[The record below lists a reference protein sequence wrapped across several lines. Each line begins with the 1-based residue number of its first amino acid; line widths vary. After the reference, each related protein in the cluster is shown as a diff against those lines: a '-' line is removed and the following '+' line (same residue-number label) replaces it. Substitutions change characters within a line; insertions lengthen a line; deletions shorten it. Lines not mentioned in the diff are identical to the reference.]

1 LVHGEIVELYIAPKY
16 TQECHL
22 LSRICEVVRESRG
35 EEIYS
40 RDPMVL
46 LHHCLYRNDERA
58 WAALSED
65 AMCGLL
71 TCDSLKTYF
80 EERPDDAACFVWR
93 FQDAHS
99 MVHSACILKVFS
111 ECIECLSPDAMRVF
125 AQSLRSG
132 GGKGFLAAYATHA
145 KSLPSKPRAM
155 AFESLGSII
164 TNDDVFDA
172 LAFDVV
178 GSLETSPHAED
189 MLAVLVASP
198 CAPHRFRHVAG
209 HDGVSRLKTLLAKTP
224 VPRRAPYLR
233 ALAYIV
239 SPGDADVSDVALQTL
254 RLCGSLHEVFMAG
267 VCLVRALESPD
278 QLGGLLTRAILEKKI

>member
-1 LVHGEIVELYIAPKY
+1 MDQHLYTLLTRGETRELPRRAALVHGEIVELYIAPKY

-125 AQSLRSG
+125 AQSLLRRCRG
-132 GGKGFLAAYATHA
+132 RAHA
-145 KSLPSKPRAM
+145 CLS
-155 AFESLGSII
+155 
-164 TNDDVFDA
+164 
-172 LAFDVV
+172 
-178 GSLETSPHAED
+178 
-189 MLAVLVASP
+189 
-198 CAPHRFRHVAG
+198 CAPTNA
-209 HDGVSRLKTLLAKTP
+209 
-224 VPRRAPYLR
+224 
-233 ALAYIV
+233 
-239 SPGDADVSDVALQTL
+239 
-254 RLCGSLHEVFMAG
+254 
-267 VCLVRALESPD
+267 
-278 QLGGLLTRAILEKKI
+278 